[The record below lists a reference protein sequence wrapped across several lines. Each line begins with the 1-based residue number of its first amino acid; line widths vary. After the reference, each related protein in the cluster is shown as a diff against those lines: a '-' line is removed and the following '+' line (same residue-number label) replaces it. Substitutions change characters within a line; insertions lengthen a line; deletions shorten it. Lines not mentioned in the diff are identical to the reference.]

1 MKSKPKIITNLTAL
15 LEQEYRKRLTD
26 IAEVIDLVDA
36 TDQEFILS
44 LGSGDAFL
52 GYHIIDEIHLKTA
65 PSLKVIATPSVGYD
79 SIDVVAATRR
89 KIAVCNTPGV
99 LTGAVSDL
107 TVALIIMLSRR
118 LLEYASFV
126 KNGSWSRKR
135 PLPQLANDIAGK
147 TLGVIGF
154 GRIGQEVARRMIQMN
169 MKVIW
174 YDTFTDIPKTATAG
188 PYRPLD
194 QLLTEADFVTIHS
207 DLNNSS
213 LHLIGARELSLM
225 KPTSFLI
232 NTARGGII
240 DQNALLRALLEE
252 QLAGAAL
259 DVLENEPP
267 NSNERLL
274 ELENVI
280 VLPHMGTATIETRR
294 AMRELAVDNVIAVLN
309 GSRPPAIVNPEI
321 YDQT

>member
-1 MKSKPKIITNLTAL
+1 
-15 LEQEYRKRLTD
+15 
-26 IAEVIDLVDA
+26 
-36 TDQEFILS
+36 
-44 LGSGDAFL
+44 
-52 GYHIIDEIHLKTA
+52 
-65 PSLKVIATPSVGYD
+65 
-79 SIDVVAATRR
+79 
-89 KIAVCNTPGV
+89 
-99 LTGAVSDL
+99 
-107 TVALIIMLSRR
+107 
-118 LLEYASFV
+118 
-126 KNGSWSRKR
+126 
-135 PLPQLANDIAGK
+135 
-147 TLGVIGF
+147 
-154 GRIGQEVARRMIQMN
+154 
-169 MKVIW
+169 
-174 YDTFTDIPKTATAG
+174 
-188 PYRPLD
+188 
-194 QLLTEADFVTIHS
+194 
-207 DLNNSS
+207 
-213 LHLIGARELSLM
+213 M

-274 ELENVI
+274 ELVNVI